1 MKKFLIFLS
10 VLFINSCTK
19 EYDQIID
26 FSLNKEV
33 ADIPLNQDRNLYFG
47 DLHVHTKYSFDAYL
61 LGTNVTPD
69 MSYRFAK
76 GETIS
81 NGVRDM
87 TLAEPLDFY
96 AVTDHAIL
104 LGMANLWADPTSDV
118 GRLSLIHI

>member
-47 DLHVHTKYSFDAYL
+47 DLHVHTK
-61 LGTNVTPD
+61 
-69 MSYRFAK
+69 
-76 GETIS
+76 
-81 NGVRDM
+81 
-87 TLAEPLDFY
+87 
-96 AVTDHAIL
+96 
-104 LGMANLWADPTSDV
+104 
-118 GRLSLIHI
+118 

>member
-10 VLFINSCTK
+10 VLFINSCTR

-26 FSLNKEV
+26 FSLDKEV

-69 MSYRFAK
+69 MSY
-76 GETIS
+76 
-81 NGVRDM
+81 
-87 TLAEPLDFY
+87 
-96 AVTDHAIL
+96 
-104 LGMANLWADPTSDV
+104 
-118 GRLSLIHI
+118 